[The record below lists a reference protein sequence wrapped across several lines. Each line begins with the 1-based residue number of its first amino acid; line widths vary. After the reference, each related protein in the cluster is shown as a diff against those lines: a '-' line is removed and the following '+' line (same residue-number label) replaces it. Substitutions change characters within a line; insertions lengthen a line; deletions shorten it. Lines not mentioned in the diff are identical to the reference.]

1 MCDDFGAGFPSGAS
15 LQLTTL
21 DGITTGVLGAAQLAL
36 EHLEGGGEAAQVVV
50 DTGRHCLC
58 ASQYWWRPLRA
69 WRERELK
76 SPFRIWRSQKL
87 AKRSWEVGPSLVGKG
102 PNPDVHRCGSG

>member
-36 EHLEGGGEAAQVVV
+36 EHLEGGGEA
-50 DTGRHCLC
+50 GRRPR
-58 ASQYWWRPLRA
+58 WW
-69 WRERELK
+69 
-76 SPFRIWRSQKL
+76 ST
-87 AKRSWEVGPSLVGKG
+87 LVGTVCALPSTG
-102 PNPDVHRCGSG
+102 GDRFALGASVS